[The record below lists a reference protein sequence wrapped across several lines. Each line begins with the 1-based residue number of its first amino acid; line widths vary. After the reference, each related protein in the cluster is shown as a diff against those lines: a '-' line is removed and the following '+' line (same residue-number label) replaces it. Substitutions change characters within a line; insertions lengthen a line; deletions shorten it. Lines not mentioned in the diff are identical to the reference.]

1 MIDVWSS
8 RPFQSLCERQAPLL
22 HRTVFERTSSPDA
35 VMDEHL
41 AGPEQFACDDYS
53 IADMAI
59 LPWVACALDN
69 PAMPKR
75 NNLFDCVKRLKA
87 RPAVERGLTSMDKFI
102 QPEVVEGR
110 LMGLNEEH
118 RPQLLSMNG
127 TVNRERRLT
136 I

>member
-1 MIDVWSS
+1 
-8 RPFQSLCERQAPLL
+8 
-22 HRTVFERTSSPDA
+22 
-35 VMDEHL
+35 
-41 AGPEQFACDDYS
+41 
-53 IADMAI
+53 
-59 LPWVACALDN
+59 
-69 PAMPKR
+69 MPKR

-87 RPAVERGLTSMDKFI
+87 RPAVERGLTAMDKFI

-118 RPQLLSMNG
+118 RPQLLGKLSMNG